1 MSHHI
6 VSISRSAVGRTF
18 FFVLLIFCAAL
29 TPWAQAADL
38 ELTYL
43 VHEPAK
49 TSEHSPMIVLLHG
62 SGADENDMIGL
73 WPQLPEG
80 FVVVSPRAPFG
91 DGASGYRWYRKG
103 GSTGADIRLS
113 IAAIGRLVETAIERF
128 DADPQRVFLAGFS
141 QGAVLVYHAI
151 LQDPGRFRGAA
162 VLSGSL
168 YGFDAHEL
176 SPRKDWQSASLFIG
190 HGTADARIP
199 FATGKAAHAQL
210 DRLGVPNEFHAYPGM
225 QHETQNREIADL
237 ARWLTSRAAEP

>member
-6 VSISRSAVGRTF
+6 VFTSGSAAGRIL
-18 FFVLLIFCAAL
+18 FFVLLILCAAVMS
-29 TPWAQAADL
+29 WAQAADL

-49 TSEHSPMIVLLHG
+49 TSAHSPLIVLLHG
-62 SGADENDMIGL
+62 SGADENDMISL

-80 FVVVSPRAPFG
+80 FIVVSPRAPFG
-91 DGASGYRWYRKG
+91 DGTSGYRWYRKG

-113 IAAIGRLVETAIERF
+113 IAAIGRLVEMAVKRF

-141 QGAVLVYHAI
+141 QGAVLVYHAV

-199 FATGKAAHAQL
+199 FATGKAAHTEL

-225 QHETQNREIADL
+225 RHETQDREIADL
-237 ARWLTSRAAEP
+237 AGWLTARVGSQ

>member
-6 VSISRSAVGRTF
+6 VSISGGAAGRRF
-18 FFVLLIFCAAL
+18 FFALLIFFVAGARS
-29 TPWAQAADL
+29 AQAAEL

-49 TSEHSPMIVLLHG
+49 TSVPSPLIVLLHG
-62 SGADENDMIGL
+62 SGSDENDMIGL
-73 WPQLPEG
+73 WPQLPQN
-80 FVVVSPRAPFG
+80 FIVVSPRAPVG

-103 GSTGADIRLS
+103 NSTGADIRLS
-113 IAAIGRLVETAIERF
+113 ITAIGRLVDTAIKRF
-128 DADPQRVFLAGFS
+128 GADPQRVFLAGFS
-141 QGAVLVYHAI
+141 QGAVLVYHAV
-151 LQDPGRFRGAA
+151 LRDPGRFRGAA

-176 SPRKDWQSASLFIG
+176 SPRKDWQSASLFIA

-199 FATGKAAHAQL
+199 FTTGKTAHAQL

-225 QHETQNREIADL
+225 QHETQDREIADL
-237 ARWLTSRAAEP
+237 SAWLTTRAGAP